1 MTSLLP
7 HQHRSTSDRL
17 LNNYLSSQKQ
27 LSTSLLTLLSHSHSS
42 SSSLLAYVTS
52 SPGVLFPVRR
62 AVQYAAFEG
71 PSDNDG
77 DSGSSGKWNE
87 YIQSLENFRKDLKDV
102 HSLEEELSQVKRD
115 REILVSRLI
124 KATKSKPSKKD
135 ILRGTPSRSGGSHA
149 GGSDAGGSVISF
161 RSDDSERTSGG
172 TSKRQSKLAEA
183 QAEVLGCEEHL
194 RGLEV
199 RLEQERSKVC
209 GRESFNLTLLT
220 IHQVMQQGL
229 LERFKAME
237 DVGRMWQRQ
246 ARLGIAELQRADGRE

>member
-1 MTSLLP
+1 MSSLLP
-7 HQHRSTSDRL
+7 NQHRSTSDRL

-71 PSDNDG
+71 PTQGDG
-77 DSGSSGKWNE
+77 SGGDAQSGKWNE
-87 YIQSLENFRKDLKDV
+87 YIQSLENFRKDLKQV
-102 HSLEEELSQVKRD
+102 HTLEEELSQVKRD

-135 ILRGTPSRSGGSHA
+135 ILRGQTAGGGSSR
-149 GGSDAGGSVISF
+149 SDAGHSNASVLSF

-172 TSKRQSKLAEA
+172 TSKRQTKLAEA

-199 RLEQERSKVC
+199 RLEEERSKVRITMNF
-209 GRESFNLTLLT
+209 GRITC
-220 IHQVMQQGL
+220 
-229 LERFKAME
+229 
-237 DVGRMWQRQ
+237 
-246 ARLGIAELQRADGRE
+246 

>member
-1 MTSLLP
+1 MSSLLP
-7 HQHRSTSDRL
+7 NQHRSTSDRL

-71 PSDNDG
+71 PTQGDG
-77 DSGSSGKWNE
+77 SGGDASSGKWNE
-87 YIQSLENFRKDLKDV
+87 YIQSLENFRKDLKEV
-102 HSLEEELSQVKRD
+102 HTLEEELSQVKRD

-135 ILRGTPSRSGGSHA
+135 ILRGHTTGGGSSR
-149 GGSDAGGSVISF
+149 SDAGRSNASVLSF

-172 TSKRQSKLAEA
+172 TSKRQSKLADA

-199 RLEQERSKVC
+199 RLEEERSKVC
-209 GRESFNLTLLT
+209 ASDPCLVHLL
-220 IHQVMQQGL
+220 IPFV
-229 LERFKAME
+229 RS
-237 DVGRMWQRQ
+237 
-246 ARLGIAELQRADGRE
+246 

>member
-1 MTSLLP
+1 MAGGWADGFLLERRTVSAGDTTYSPCPPSTMTSLLP

-71 PSDNDG
+71 PSDPEA

-102 HSLEEELSQVKRD
+102 HTLEEELSQVKRD

-135 ILRGTPSRSGGSHA
+135 ILRGTASRNGGSLA
-149 GGSDAGGSVISF
+149 GGSDAGGSVLSF

-172 TSKRQSKLAEA
+172 TSKRQAKLAEA

-199 RLEQERSKVC
+199 RLEQERSKV
-209 GRESFNLTLLT
+209 GRRDR
-220 IHQVMQQGL
+220 IH
-229 LERFKAME
+229 
-237 DVGRMWQRQ
+237 
-246 ARLGIAELQRADGRE
+246 LQR